1 MMMKKP
7 EYGTDSYNRP
17 GKNKFI
23 GPSRGIA
30 GSLLQKKSVGG
41 GGGVGNEQMR
51 STITKKQEQSL
62 MKRHCKLIVIGEKE
76 RLHAQNKLLYHELVQ

>member
-30 GSLLQKKSVGG
+30 GSLLQKKSVVGG
-41 GGGVGNEQMR
+41 AEQMR
-51 STITKKQEQSL
+51 SSITKKQEQSL
-62 MKRHCKLIVIGEKE
+62 MKRHCKLIVIIEIAKS
-76 RLHAQNKLLYHELVQ
+76 

>member
-1 MMMKKP
+1 MKKP

-30 GSLLQKKSVGG
+30 GSLLQKRGG
-41 GGGVGNEQMR
+41 GGGEQIK
-51 STITKKQEQSL
+51 SSITKKQEQSL
-62 MKRHCKLIVIGEKE
+62 MKRHCKIHSGNHIL
-76 RLHAQNKLLYHELVQ
+76 LH

>member
-1 MMMKKP
+1 MTKKP

-30 GSLLQKKSVGG
+30 GSLLQKKSVV
-41 GGGVGNEQMR
+41 GGVEQMR
-51 STITKKQEQSL
+51 SSITKKQEQSL
-62 MKRHCKLIVIGEKE
+62 MKRHCKLI
-76 RLHAQNKLLYHELVQ
+76 RLKLQTHDTMGGFVTYKKYSNLY

>member
-1 MMMKKP
+1 MKKP

-30 GSLLQKKSVGG
+30 GSLLQKRGGAEQLKS
-41 GGGVGNEQMR
+41 
-51 STITKKQEQSL
+51 SITKKQEQSL
-62 MKRHCKLIVIGEKE
+62 MKRHCKILP
-76 RLHAQNKLLYHELVQ
+76 Y

>member
-1 MMMKKP
+1 MKKP

-30 GSLLQKKSVGG
+30 GSLLQKR
-41 GGGVGNEQMR
+41 GGVGTEQIKSSMI
-51 STITKKQEQSL
+51 SKKQEQSL
-62 MKRHCKLIVIGEKE
+62 MKRHCEIFPDNNFFAAII
-76 RLHAQNKLLYHELVQ
+76 N

>member
-30 GSLLQKKSVGG
+30 GSLLQKKKVVGG
-41 GGGVGNEQMR
+41 VEQMR
-51 STITKKQEQSL
+51 SSITKKQEQSL
-62 MKRHCKLIVIGEKE
+62 MKRHCKLIII
-76 RLHAQNKLLYHELVQ
+76 